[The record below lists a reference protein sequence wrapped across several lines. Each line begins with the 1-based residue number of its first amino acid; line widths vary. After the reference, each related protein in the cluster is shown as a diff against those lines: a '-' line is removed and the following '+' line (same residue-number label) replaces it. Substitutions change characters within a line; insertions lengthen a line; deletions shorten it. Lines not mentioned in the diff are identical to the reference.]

1 MIGEQLKT
9 HEEFEGLLCPA
20 KGDPAKYAPLV
31 IVYFTARWCGACK
44 RIDFNKIVNA
54 PNSIAAKW
62 RTCDV
67 DVNNFTPGF
76 CDVRAIPSFQAI
88 IYGRCEPLFQSSST
102 DDIITWMKK
111 MTAKMI

>member
-1 MIGEQLKT
+1 MIGEQLRT

-20 KGDPAKYAPLV
+20 NGDRAKYTPLV
-31 IVYFTARWCGACK
+31 IIYFTARWCGACK
-44 RIDFNKIVNA
+44 RIDFGRVA
-54 PNSIAAKW
+54 ESIAARW

-102 DDIITWMKK
+102 DDIIAWLQKLKTKV
-111 MTAKMI
+111 AVI